1 MMDGL
6 VWFPSQLY
14 IDGAWTDSQ
23 SGRRFPVTNPATGEE
38 IGSAPRGDEDDATK
52 AVEAAAA
59 ALPAWRRLPGARR
72 AELVKRIGELL
83 LEHRDALATL
93 LTTEQGKPLAQ
104 AKGEVEY
111 AASFYRWFAEEGRRI
126 AGYGVPHRDPG
137 KRTWTEYHPVGV
149 VAAVTPWNFP
159 LAQGAKKLAA
169 ALAAGCTTVLKPA
182 SHTPLMSFAMAW
194 IGGEAGLPPGVL
206 NVVCGDARAI
216 GRVFSNHPA
225 VGSISLTGSTQ
236 TGAALMSQAGAQIK
250 RTSMELG
257 GNSPFIVT
265 DDADLDRA
273 AGDLMRVKF
282 MSNGQMCVTANRV
295 FVQESVYEAFR
306 EQVVERVKALVIGN
320 GLQAGVDVG
329 PLISHDAVAG
339 VDELVKDAVAAGA
352 RILVGGLAALPESLH
367 TGSFY
372 PPTVLDGA
380 TDEMRIARE
389 EIFGPV
395 IPLFR
400 FTDDEEVIRRSNDTE
415 YGLAAYVYAGD
426 RKRGVGIARKVEAGI
441 VGINDMRPLRAEVP
455 FGGVKKSGVGREGGR
470 EGIEEF
476 LEVRVFSS
484 FDPSEST

>member
-1 MMDGL
+1 MDRL
-6 VWFPSQLY
+6 LWFPSQLY
-14 IDGAWTDSQ
+14 IDGAWTDAD
-23 SGRRFPVTNPATGEE
+23 SGSRFAVTNPATGEE
-38 IGSAPRGDEDDATK
+38 IGTAPRGDENDAVK

-126 AGYGVPHRDPG
+126 AGYGVPHRDTG

-182 SHTPLMSFAMAW
+182 SHTPLMSCAMAW
-194 IGGEAGLPPGVL
+194 IGAEAGLPPGVL

-216 GRVFSNHPA
+216 GRVFTSHPA
-225 VGSISLTGSTQ
+225 VRSISLTGSTA

-257 GNSPFIVT
+257 GNSPFIVL
-265 DDADLDRA
+265 DDANLDRA
-273 AGDLMRVKF
+273 AGDLIRVKF
-282 MSNGQMCVTANRV
+282 MSNGQMCVTANRI
-295 FVQESVYEAFR
+295 FVQEPVYDAFR
-306 EQVVERVKALVIGN
+306 QRVVERVKALVVGN
-320 GLQAGVDVG
+320 GLDSDVDVG
-329 PLISHDAVAG
+329 PLISHDAVAA
-339 VDELVKDAVAAGA
+339 VNELVEDAVAAGA
-352 RILVGGLAALPESLH
+352 RLLVGGPSALPESLRP
-367 TGSFY
+367 GSFY
-372 PPTVLDGA
+372 PPTVLEDAADG
-380 TDEMRIARE
+380 MRIARE

-400 FTDDEEVIRRSNDTE
+400 FVDDEEVVRRSNDTE
-415 YGLAAYVYAGD
+415 YGLAAYVYAGSLD
-426 RKRGVGIARKVEAGI
+426 RGVRVARAVEAGI

-484 FDPSEST
+484 FDPAEAT